1 MEYRIS
7 TLSEN
12 TAGVPRAIGE
22 WGFSALVETGEM
34 TVLYD
39 TGDGSGAVHNAELL
53 EVDFTKVDKIVLSH
67 SHFDHTE
74 GLPGVLK
81 KIKKEIEIIAAPDLW
96 TGEKYSTRGRLKP
109 ERRYIGIRYTQPYL
123 EGLGARFTLTRE
135 PVKLSDNIMTTGEIP
150 IVTDFEKIGED
161 YLWHKVGDKLELD
174 DFPDDRGLIINTD
187 NGLVVIVGCAH
198 RCLINTLYHAQ
209 KVSGVKQI
217 DAVIGGCHLVD
228 APEERIMKTIAALKE
243 LDVKHVGVSHCTGLR
258 AGALMAREL
267 GDRFFF
273 NMACSRFPIKK

>member
-81 KIKKEIEIIAAPDLW
+81 KIKKEIEVIAASDLW